1 MRERE
6 IVIHNKAGIHCRPS
20 GVILRTIQN
29 EFPLHAVSVRRSDG
43 EECDVDSILA
53 LISLCL
59 MCGDRATLRI
69 EGPDEDRAI
78 QRIGDLFEYEFDFP
92 PRT

>member
-6 IVIHNKAGIHCRPS
+6 IVVHNKAGIHCRPS
-20 GVILRTIQN
+20 GVILRAIQE
-29 EFPLHAVSVRRSDG
+29 EFPHHAVSVRRSDG
-43 EECDVDSILA
+43 EACAVDSILS

-59 MCGDRATLRI
+59 MCGDRATLTV
-69 EGPDEDRAI
+69 EGPEEERAI

-92 PRT
+92 PRM